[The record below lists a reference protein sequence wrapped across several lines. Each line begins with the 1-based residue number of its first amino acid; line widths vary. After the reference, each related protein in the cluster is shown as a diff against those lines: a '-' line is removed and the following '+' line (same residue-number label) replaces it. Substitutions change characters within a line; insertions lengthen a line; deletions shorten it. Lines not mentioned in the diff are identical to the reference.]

1 MLGFHFV
8 SLFYYAHW
16 FKVQGS
22 RFKVENGNAALGLIL
37 SRHSLGRAQS
47 NPVRLYFHFF
57 LTAVIFPQL
66 SADTLYETLF

>member
-37 SRHSLGRAQS
+37 NRHG
-47 NPVRLYFHFF
+47 VRLYSHFF